1 MEQENFVSKWLNNS
15 IKIKQEALDLRST
28 PIPLQLPGFP
38 MTTDIQQ
45 QANNRGIF
53 GKMNSDFWQ
62 QARGPPPLPQT
73 LESKLMSMTNATAA
87 AAALVANNAVA
98 AAASQN
104 SLNNPL
110 NNPLTNPLTNPLS
123 NPLTNSLTNALS
135 NPHNPL
141 LGSGVGSGSG
151 NGTGS
156 SPSLSSNGSLLS
168 PTSLHHLAL
177 VQQHQQQQQQAN
189 QHHQQQQ
196 QHQLTNPLQNHNSL
210 MNLANNNTP
219 GSGQS
224 TNSVSG
230 SAGGGSSINAPSLT
244 PNSGVDQL
252 STGQLTPNI
261 QMALAAQAQ
270 AQQQQQQNANA
281 QNSQMNLSQSIGN
294 NPTQASTPGASSTPD
309 IKLNTEKI
317 VNEFQVSLNFW
328 VF

>member
-62 QARGPPPLPQT
+62 QARGPPPIPQT

-98 AAASQN
+98 AAASGTN
-104 SLNNPL
+104 
-110 NNPLTNPLTNPLS
+110 LTNPLGTG
-123 NPLTNSLTNALS
+123 
-135 NPHNPL
+135 HNPL
-141 LGSGVGSGSG
+141 LSSASVT
-151 NGTGS
+151 GT
-156 SPSLSSNGSLLS
+156 SPSLSSNNGSLLS

-177 VQQHQQQQQQAN
+177 VQQHQQAQQQQHQLN
-189 QHHQQQQ
+189 QQQHQQQQ
-196 QHQLTNPLQNHNSL
+196 QHQLNNPLQNHNSL
-210 MNLANNNTP
+210 MNLANNNNNTNTAVS
-219 GSGQS
+219 GGQS
-224 TNSVSG
+224 NSVPGG
-230 SAGGGSSINAPSLT
+230 STGGSSSINAPSLT
-244 PNSGVDQL
+244 PSSGIDQL

-261 QMALAAQAQ
+261 QMALAAQ
-270 AQQQQQQNANA
+270 QQQNNA

-317 VNEFQVSLNFW
+317 VNEFQVSQF
-328 VF
+328 FSIFFYF